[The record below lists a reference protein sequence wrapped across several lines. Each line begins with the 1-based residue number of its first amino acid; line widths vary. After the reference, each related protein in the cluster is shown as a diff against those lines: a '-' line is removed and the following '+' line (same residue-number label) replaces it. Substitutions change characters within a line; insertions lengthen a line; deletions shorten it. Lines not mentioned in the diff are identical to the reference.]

1 MANRTLDTKK
11 VSLINKSTNS
21 EGKTITSSQS
31 FSNIR
36 AAATDESILTVAN
49 AISSILAKT
58 TDIITISETNQLS
71 E

>member
-49 AISSILAKT
+49 AISSILDKT

>member
-21 EGKTITSSQS
+21 EGKTITTSQS
-31 FSNIR
+31 FSNISPT
-36 AAATDESILTVAN
+36 ATDDSILTVAN

>member
-1 MANRTLDTKK
+1 MATRTLDTKK

-21 EGKTITSSQS
+21 DGKTITSSQS

-36 AAATDESILTVAN
+36 AEATDESILTVAN
-49 AISSILAKT
+49 AISSIIAKT

>member
-21 EGKTITSSQS
+21 EGKTVTTSQS

-36 AAATDESILTVAN
+36 PTATDDSILAVAN
-49 AISSILAKT
+49 AISSILSKT

>member
-21 EGKTITSSQS
+21 DGKTITSSQS

-36 AAATDESILTVAN
+36 AEATDDSILAVAN
-49 AISSILAKT
+49 AISSILTKT
-58 TDIITISETNQLS
+58 TDIITIAETNQLS

>member
-21 EGKTITSSQS
+21 EGKTITTSQS
-31 FSNIR
+31 FSNISPT
-36 AAATDESILTVAN
+36 ATDDSILDVAN

-58 TDIITISETNQLS
+58 TNIITISETNQLS